1 MKIYNNFIPPG
12 RGLFKEIISVPNIF
26 VSWNEFK
33 KDKRNKLD
41 VMNFEVDLEK
51 NLFGLCRDLKN
62 KKYKHS
68 PYTGF
73 YIYDPKV
80 RHVHKASVKDRILH
94 HAVFIILNPLY
105 DKTFIDNSFSCRVD
119 KGTHKGVLAVEKMI
133 ISESRNYTRPC
144 FVLKCD
150 VSKFFS
156 SIDHRIL
163 LTILKKRITDKDTMW
178 LLENIIESF
187 STGYTNLFDR
197 HGLPIGNL
205 TSQLFANIYMNEF
218 DEFVKHKLRIS
229 NYARYTDDFI
239 IVSINREYLKEILIP
254 IQKFLNNN
262 LKLSLHPN
270 KISICACHR
279 GVDFLGYTILPH
291 YKLVRTKTKR
301 RIFRKLKERINL
313 FKQGKLS
320 EDSLNQSLQSYLGVL
335 SHANTYKLSQDLKNK
350 YWFWLHE

>member
-1 MKIYNNFIPPG
+1 MF
-12 RGLFKEIISVPNIF
+12 
-26 VSWNEFK
+26 
-33 KDKRNKLD
+33 
-41 VMNFEVDLEK
+41 
-51 NLFGLCRDLKN
+51 NLCYDLKS
-62 KKYKHS
+62 KRYKHS
-68 PYTGF
+68 SYTGF

-80 RHVHKASVKDRILH
+80 RHVHKATVRDRILH
-94 HAVFIILNPLY
+94 HAVFRALNPLY
-105 DKTFIDNSFSCRVD
+105 DKTFIDNSFSCRVG
-119 KGTHKGVLAVEKMI
+119 KGTHKGVLTVEKMI
-133 ISESRNYTRPC
+133 RAESRNYTRPC

-163 LTILKKRITDKDTMW
+163 VNILKERIADKDTMW

-218 DEFVKHKLRIS
+218 DIFMKHKLRIF

-254 IQKFLNNN
+254 IQEFLNTN

-270 KISICACHR
+270 KISICVCHR

-291 YKLVRTKTKR
+291 YKLLRTKTKR
-301 RIFRKLKERINL
+301 RMFRKLKERTNL

-320 EDSLNQSLQSYLGVL
+320 EDSFNQSLQSYLGVL
-335 SHANTYKLSQDLKNK
+335 SHANTYKLSQDLKNQ